1 MCLNHSKKKLLF
13 IVNVDWFFLSHRLPI
28 AVEAMREGYEVHI
41 AAGIT
46 DKSNLLEN
54 SGLIVHPLNLHRSR
68 VGVVSF
74 LSEFLEIF
82 SIIRT
87 VAPDIVHLVT
97 IKPVLLGGIAS
108 RLAYVPAVVFAVS
121 GLGFVFINKG
131 LMALFRRKAISILY
145 RLAFGHANKRVI
157 FQNVDD
163 KSTLASLSNISSNE
177 SVLIHGSGV
186 DLSAYSMQSLSVGLP
201 IVLLAARL
209 LEDKGVREFVRA
221 AELVNVSTP
230 RARFVLVG
238 EPDPLNPATVK
249 QQELDQWKLNGVVEM
264 WGYRDDMNTVL
275 SSATVVVLPSYREGF
290 PKVLIEA
297 AACGRAVITTD
308 VPGCRDAIEDGV
320 TGLLAPVR
328 DAEMLANKISFLLD
342 NPGCCED
349 MGIAGRRR
357 AEEMFDVKQVVAKHM
372 HIYEDLLCHTKAQRR

>member
-41 AAGIT
+41 AADIT

-82 SIIRT
+82 SIIRAVT
-87 VAPDIVHLVT
+87 PDVVLLVT

-108 RLAYVPAVVFAVS
+108 RLAHVPAVVFAVS
-121 GLGFVFINKG
+121 GLGFVFVDDG
-131 LMALFRRKAISILY
+131 LIALFRRKAISILY

-157 FQNVDD
+157 FQNDDD
-163 KSTLASLSNISSNE
+163 KSTLVSLSRISPNE
-177 SVLIHGSGV
+177 SVLIPGSGA
-186 DLSAYSMQSLSVGLP
+186 DLSAYSVQP
-201 IVLLAARL
+201 IYDGVPVILLASRL
-209 LEDKGVREFVRA
+209 LVDKGVREFVRA
-221 AELVNVSTP
+221 AELVNGSNP

-238 EPDPLNPATVK
+238 EPDPLNPATI
-249 QQELDQWKLNGVVEM
+249 QQKELDQWKLDGVVEL
-264 WGYRDDMNTVL
+264 WGYCDDMNTVL

-320 TGLLAPVR
+320 TGLLVPVR

-342 NPGCCED
+342 NPGCCEE
-349 MGIAGRRR
+349 MARAGRKR
-357 AEEMFDVKQVVAKHM
+357 AEEMFDVKQVVSKHM
-372 HIYEDLLCHTKAQRR
+372 HLYEELLE